1 MMIGIELKK
10 LKSTGF
16 FTSFFAGGILAALV
30 PVANTAFRTEL
41 FTSMEGSP
49 LSILLDA
56 NLQMMTML
64 FLILIICGA
73 CLMYHSEY
81 ADHAMRRM
89 LALPLHPESLFFGK
103 ALILAAGLL
112 FLLVLS
118 SLSLTFCTLHSFEM
132 PEDFFPEL
140 ARNMGFLLLL
150 TLPTLL
156 FMLLAASA
164 CQNMWVSLGI
174 GVIFMSM
181 GTVLPEGPFLL
192 TLVPFI
198 TPFKTFYAAGGDAG
212 LYAVSSCVELLL
224 LSLAACL
231 FIRTRRYTL

>member
-1 MMIGIELKK
+1 
-10 LKSTGF
+10 
-16 FTSFFAGGILAALV
+16 
-30 PVANTAFRTEL
+30 
-41 FTSMEGSP
+41 MEGSP

-118 SLSLTFCTLHSFEM
+118 SLSLTFCTLHWFEM

-150 TLPTLL
+150 TLPPCCLCFRQPRPARYVGEPWHRRHL
-156 FMLLAASA
+156 HVHGD
-164 CQNMWVSLGI
+164 C
-174 GVIFMSM
+174 
-181 GTVLPEGPFLL
+181 P
-192 TLVPFI
+192 
-198 TPFKTFYAAGGDAG
+198 AGGAFPSYTG
-212 LYAVSSCVELLL
+212 SLYHT
-224 LSLAACL
+224 
-231 FIRTRRYTL
+231 F

>member
-1 MMIGIELKK
+1 
-10 LKSTGF
+10 
-16 FTSFFAGGILAALV
+16 
-30 PVANTAFRTEL
+30 
-41 FTSMEGSP
+41 
-49 LSILLDA
+49 
-56 NLQMMTML
+56 
-64 FLILIICGA
+64 
-73 CLMYHSEY
+73 MYHSEY

-118 SLSLTFCTLHSFEM
+118 SLSLTFCTLHWFEM

-192 TLVPFI
+192 TLFPFI

>member
-118 SLSLTFCTLHSFEM
+118 SLSAPCTGL
-132 PEDFFPEL
+132 
-140 ARNMGFLLLL
+140 R
-150 TLPTLL
+150 
-156 FMLLAASA
+156 
-164 CQNMWVSLGI
+164 CR
-174 GVIFMSM
+174 
-181 GTVLPEGPFLL
+181 
-192 TLVPFI
+192 
-198 TPFKTFYAAGGDAG
+198 KTF
-212 LYAVSSCVELLL
+212 SR
-224 LSLAACL
+224 SLQETWGSFCSLHCPPCCL
-231 FIRTRRYTL
+231 CFWQPRPARICG